1 MRINLKSKKAL
12 AVGVAVTVLSGG
24 AAYAYWTAGGTG
36 TGTAA
41 TDTATGA
48 VTVVQTSVLN
58 EMYPGDAAQ
67 TLSGTFTNPNEGPV
81 YVGTVT
87 VSIASVTKAGAAAVG
102 CSSADYTLAANPITI
117 SAEVLANDTSPWT
130 GATIQFN
137 NTGANQD
144 GCKGATVNLAY
155 AVA

>member
-1 MRINLKSKKAL
+1 
-12 AVGVAVTVLSGG
+12 VGVAVTVLSGG
-24 AAYAYWTAGGTG
+24 AAYAYWTANGAG

-41 TDTATGA
+41 TDTATTA

-67 TLSGTFTNPNEGPV
+67 TLSGTFNNPNDGPV

-102 CSSADYTLAANPITI
+102 CSSADYTLAANPMTI

-130 GATIQFN
+130 GATIQFK
-137 NTGANQD
+137 NTAANQD